1 MRPSTD
7 VHRGS
12 FVTRVTIV
20 GAGTSVPETDTPASG
35 VLVET
40 ASTGILVD
48 CGHGVVRAL
57 MDVRDPIGL
66 DAVIV
71 GHLHADHYLD
81 LVPLRYLFPWDGFSG
96 KRLPVL
102 LPPGGTTR
110 INELTAAISER
121 DGFFEHAFEIVE
133 YDPAGAVRVGDLTV
147 RFVAGRHYVPAWGC
161 VITDAAGRRIVIS
174 GDTGPNVA
182 LTDAAEAA
190 DLLIVEATL
199 LAASEDDP
207 ERGHLSGDEALEIA
221 ERAGA
226 GRAVLVHH
234 RSANREAL
242 EAACAAAGGAIVGR
256 PGLVLE
262 LGGSDGRERHQ
273 PAAGGGAETSSSAS
287 RARLR

>member
-1 MRPSTD
+1 M
-7 VHRGS
+7 
-12 FVTRVTIV
+12 TRVTIL

-35 VLVET
+35 VLIET
-40 ASTGILVD
+40 PSTGILVD

-57 MDVRDPIGL
+57 KDLRDPVGL

-81 LVPLRYLFPWDGFSG
+81 LVSLRYLFPWDGFSG

-110 INELTAAISER
+110 IAELAAAISER

-133 YDPAGAVRVGDLTV
+133 YDPAGAVRIGDLTV
-147 RFVAGRHYVPAWGC
+147 HFVAGRHYVPAWGC
-161 VITDAAGRRIVIS
+161 VITDSAGRRIVIS
-174 GDTGPNVA
+174 GDTGPHEPLA
-182 LTDAAEAA
+182 DAARDA
-190 DLLIVEATL
+190 DVLIVEATL

-207 ERGHLSGDEALEIA
+207 ERGHLSGDEALDIA

-226 GRAVLVHH
+226 GRTVLVHY

-242 EAACAAAGGAIVGR
+242 EKACAARGGGAIVGR

-262 LGGSDGRERHQ
+262 LGGSAGSDGRERHQ

-287 RARLR
+287 RASWR